1 MLFLSNEDAVL
12 IIHQQLSADDYAAGA
27 LLLEQALS
35 PATRPAVRGIACAAG
50 AALSASTAPLSLRE
64 YGTMWI
70 PLFFMAL
77 FAGLAVWTLL
87 FQPQRKRE
95 EKLREFSDAPLLG
108 LETEIAVYRDFFLIK
123 NQYEEWQ
130 EYWTEFSACLETERF
145 VAAVGGS
152 GKRFL
157 VQKDGLSQAD
167 RDLLSQTMQNIFA
180 FSYHR
185 SRAKGGGRHG

>member
-70 PLFFMAL
+70 PLLFMAL
-77 FAGLAVWTLL
+77 FAAIAVWALL
-87 FQPQRKRE
+87 FEPQKKWE
-95 EKLREFSDAPLLG
+95 EKLREFAGTPLLG
-108 LETEIAVYRDFFLIK
+108 LETEIAVYRDFFLMK
-123 NQYEEWQ
+123 NQYEQWQ
-130 EYWTEFSACLETERF
+130 EYWTEFSSCLETDRF
-145 VAAVGGS
+145 VAAAGTGGR
-152 GKRFL
+152 RFL
-157 VQKDGLSQAD
+157 ICKDSLSETERAALSQA
-167 RDLLSQTMQNIFA
+167 MQNTFA
-180 FSYHR
+180 FSYRR
-185 SRAKGGGRHG
+185 SRTKGGKPHG